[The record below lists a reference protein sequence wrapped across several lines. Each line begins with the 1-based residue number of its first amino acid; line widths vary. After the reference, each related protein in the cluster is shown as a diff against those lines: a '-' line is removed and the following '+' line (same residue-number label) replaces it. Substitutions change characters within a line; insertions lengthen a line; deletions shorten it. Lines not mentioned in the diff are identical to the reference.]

1 MTAEAPSYT
10 GRMTA
15 ALPTRAAV
23 IALVFLAAAFGF
35 GRLGLPAAGYAAVAM
50 AATAVG
56 VWVLLRHRPP
66 DLALWLGVTAAVA
79 MAAPELLGML
89 RGQPIVL
96 GQLAFAIVVGVSAWA
111 ATLLPPSTV
120 RWAALLALAAV
131 TWAGLA
137 AGVLAELGVYSYGL
151 FIEPAQ
157 DRALFGLD
165 QLRGVMPH
173 PNTMGI
179 FAGLAVALSIR
190 QLITDRLDRVADP
203 RRFWA
208 ILLGITVP
216 SALALVWSQSR
227 TSAVAAGCGFVV
239 ALLPLQR
246 RGWDW
251 VPPAIAAVAGLMI
264 TVPVIITETL
274 GYTFNGRG
282 IPWGLAQSEFE
293 QSPFVGRGP
302 EFLSPDYLAPLNL
315 PWAPTTAHNMMMQA
329 VGESGLVG
337 LLTLAMLIFV
347 MALIAVRAVRFDRQW
362 GLIIFVTF
370 CLLGGQESSLS
381 LPVRSALVLQI
392 ALLAASAV
400 LIRDGEA
407 AEDAMSSEDQ
417 AASPAGAAERL
428 G

>member
-1 MTAEAPSYT
+1 MSPQEPSYT
-10 GRMTA
+10 DRMTA

-23 IALVFLAAAFGF
+23 VALVFLAGAFGL
-35 GRLGLPAAGYAAVAM
+35 GRLGLPAAGYAAVAVT
-50 AATAVG
+50 ATAVG
-56 VWVLLRHRPP
+56 VWVLLKHRPP

-79 MAAPELLGML
+79 MAVPELLGMI

-96 GQLAFAIVVGVSAWA
+96 GQLAFAIVVGVSAWV
-111 ATLLPPSTV
+111 ATMLPPSTV
-120 RWAALLALAAV
+120 RWSALLALAAV

-137 AGVLAELGVYSYGL
+137 AGVLAELGIFSYGL
-151 FIEPAQ
+151 FVEPAQ
-157 DRALFGLD
+157 DRALFGLE

-190 QLITDRLDRVADP
+190 QLITDHLDHVADR
-203 RRFWA
+203 RRFWGL
-208 ILLGITVP
+208 LLGITIP
-216 SALALVWSQSR
+216 SAAALVWSQSR
-227 TSAVAAGCGFVV
+227 TSAVAAGCGLVV

-251 VPPAIAAVAGLMI
+251 VPPAVAAVAGLMI
-264 TVPVIITETL
+264 TVPVIITETI

-293 QSPFVGRGP
+293 RSPFVGRGP

-315 PWAPTTAHNMMMQA
+315 PWTPTTAHNMMMQA

-347 MALIAVRAVRFDRQW
+347 MALIAVRAVPWDRQW

-392 ALLAASAV
+392 AVLAASAI

-407 AEDAMSSEDQ
+407 ADAR
-417 AASPAGAAERL
+417 AAAAA
-428 G
+428 